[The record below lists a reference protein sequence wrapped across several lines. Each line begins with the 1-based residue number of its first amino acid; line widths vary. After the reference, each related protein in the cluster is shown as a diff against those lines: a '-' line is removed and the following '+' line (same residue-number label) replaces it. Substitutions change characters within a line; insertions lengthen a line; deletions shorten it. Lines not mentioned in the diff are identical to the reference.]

1 VRGAGTK
8 QQTSES
14 VRPIATVGEL
24 QITPGAVMS
33 DFEQICVAM
42 PAIGAVIAVRD
53 LAGMLC
59 TVSFRN
65 ALAVGSRLPTD
76 SAFTRECMETGEIVL
91 CEDTDSDARIHPWVA
106 KQWGIHSAVAVPI
119 QVQGR
124 VVALIEVFCAEPS
137 AIYPIAI
144 ARLRGIARSFAALMI
159 FDAGNGGRPIV
170 GGSLERPVVLPS
182 PILDEE
188 PTSVAN
194 SGSEVVE
201 EEKSREMWG
210 AVIPAS
216 HLPSDKPTPTRVWVI
231 AAALFLGLSLLW
243 LFLSRSA
250 HHS

>member
-1 VRGAGTK
+1 MRGAGTK

-76 SAFTRECMETGEIVL
+76 SAFTRECIETGEIVL

-106 KQWGIHSAVAVPI
+106 KHWGIHSAVAVPI
-119 QVQGR
+119 QVQGG
-124 VVALIEVFCAEPS
+124 VVALIEVFCSQPS
-137 AIYPIAI
+137 AIYPTAI
-144 ARLRGIARSFAALMI
+144 ARLKGVAKSFAALMI
-159 FDAGNGGRPIV
+159 FDAGNGGQPIV
-170 GGSLERPVVLPS
+170 GGSLERPIVLPS
-182 PILDEE
+182 LIADEE

-194 SGSEVVE
+194 PGTEVVDE
-201 EEKSREMWG
+201 PENREICRTV
-210 AVIPAS
+210 ALAS
-216 HLPSDKPTPTRVWVI
+216 QLPSDKPTPTRVWVI
-231 AAALFLGLSLLW
+231 AAALLLVLSLVL
-243 LFLSRSA
+243 LFLFRA
-250 HHS
+250 A